1 MPVALSFLK
10 VNVTKGTIKT
20 WIGDSRQGQLVIN
33 QTSKMDYFKHI
44 ETKFFIQQRY
54 PTAVVMA
61 AVLPDN

>member
-33 QTSKMDYFKHI
+33 QTSKVDYFKHVK
-44 ETKFFIQQRY
+44 TKYFIQ
-54 PTAVVMA
+54 
-61 AVLPDN
+61 